1 MSEPA
6 QTSVLFVCM
15 GNICRSP
22 LAEGAFLHK
31 LDQRGLTDRF
41 LVDSAGTGQWHAGER
56 PDRRAQAIAKRHG
69 IVLIS
74 RARQVTTEDFDRFDH
89 LICMDEANREQ
100 LENWGA
106 PQHKLQLLLEADPN
120 CQLQEV
126 PDPYYGGGDGFQTV
140 FRLIDSACDA
150 LLDQLLATT
159 Q

>member
-1 MSEPA
+1 MTAPA

-22 LAEGAFLHK
+22 LAEGVFLHK
-31 LDQRGLTDRF
+31 LDQRGVADRF
-41 LVDSAGTGQWHAGER
+41 LVESAGTGQWHAGDR
-56 PDRRAQAIAKRHG
+56 PDHRARAIAEQHG
-69 IVLIS
+69 IVLTS

-89 LICMDEANREQ
+89 LICMDEANRED
-100 LENWGA
+100 LESWGA

-120 CQLQEV
+120 GELREV
-126 PDPYYGGGDGFQTV
+126 PDPFYGGGDGFQLV
-140 FRLIDSACDA
+140 FRLIDSACNA

>member
-1 MSEPA
+1 MSAPPR
-6 QTSVLFVCM
+6 TSILFVCM

-31 LDQRGLTDRF
+31 LDQRGIADRF

-56 PDRRAQAIAKRHG
+56 PDRRARAIAKLHG
-69 IVLIS
+69 IVLTS

-89 LICMDEANREQ
+89 LICMDEANRET
-100 LENWGA
+100 LESWGA
-106 PQHKLQLLLEADPN
+106 PQHKLQLLLEADPD

-126 PDPYYGGGDGFQTV
+126 PDPFYGGGDGFQTV
-140 FRLIDSACDA
+140 FRLIDSACEA